1 MNDRNCAASLKINN
15 ISNDE
20 TQLCLSTSLSNLPDS
35 TPPNTSITPEKTGP
49 SNLRLRV
56 IWGVIGA
63 ALLLGSVWFSP
74 WTFGL
79 FFAAVQA
86 VMLWEF
92 YRMMRAGGHAPAT
105 WIGVASG
112 TLCLATIHIFV
123 IGYSFYAKIFGWPLG
138 WTIYPPLSALPQA
151 IPGTETI
158 GPKLLM
164 ASLTSVNW
172 LVAAAV
178 LVVGLVLREIML
190 WPNNNQP
197 FINISSTIIGLL
209 YVSLPMAYLSRIAF
223 GPEGYDYRRIFA
235 LLFLIWASDIGA
247 YAVGKTFGKHKMA
260 PQISPGKTW
269 EGWAGGFVLTLVV
282 GWALGFMLPDMP
294 LTHRLVA
301 AGVVAVFAPL
311 GDLAESMLKR
321 SVGVKDSGSILP
333 GHGGLLDRFDAFL
346 LVLPVLALLQ
356 LLAGL

>member
-1 MNDRNCAASLKINN
+1 MTFNNSFSISLP
-15 ISNDE
+15 
-20 TQLCLSTSLSNLPDS
+20 NLPDS
-35 TPPNTSITPEKTGP
+35 TPPPAPAISPETAAKAGP

-63 ALLLGSVWFSP
+63 VLLLGSVWFSP

-86 VMLWEF
+86 IMLWEF
-92 YRMMRAGGHAPAT
+92 YRMMRAGGYAPAT
-105 WIGVASG
+105 WIGIGASLALFGG
-112 TLCLATIHIFV
+112 TFWLIFSSLV
-123 IGYSFYAKIFGWPLG
+123 TSANSSNGF
-138 WTIYPPLSALPQA
+138 SALVGAAGDIANIELLWRGIAILLPVILLVREMIKWPQY
-151 IPGTETI
+151 P
-158 GPKLLM
+158 
-164 ASLTSVNW
+164 
-172 LVAAAV
+172 
-178 LVVGLVLREIML
+178 
-190 WPNNNQP
+190 QP
-197 FINISSTIIGLL
+197 FSNAASAFFGIMYISVPMTLL
-209 YVSLPMAYLSRIAF
+209 NVIAYSA
-223 GPEGYDYRRIFA
+223 GQYNPRRIFA

-247 YAVGKTFGKHKMA
+247 YAVGRAIGKHKLA

-282 GWALGFMLPDMP
+282 GWAIGYMLPDMP

-321 SVGVKDSGSILP
+321 SVGVKDSGSIMP

-346 LVLPVLALLQ
+346 LVLPVLALLK
-356 LLAGL
+356 LLVG

>member
-1 MNDRNCAASLKINN
+1 M
-15 ISNDE
+15 
-20 TQLCLSTSLSNLPDS
+20 PDS

-56 IWGVIGA
+56 IYGLIGA
-63 ALLLGSVWFSP
+63 AMLLGSVWFSP

-92 YRMMRAGGHAPAT
+92 YRMMRAGGSKPIVWMGLLMGLLIYVYIYGLGAVNDYFNLP
-105 WIGVASG
+105 SG
-112 TLCLATIHIFV
+112 
-123 IGYSFYAKIFGWPLG
+123 GY
-138 WTIYPPLSALPQA
+138 TIYPPLGEESPFDRNTFLLSTLPK
-151 IPGTETI
+151 IYTGI
-158 GPKLLM
+158 
-164 ASLTSVNW
+164 S
-172 LVAAAV
+172 VAALAAM
-178 LVVGLVLREIML
+178 VGLVLYEIL
-190 WPNNNQP
+190 RWPNGGKP
-197 FINISSTIIGLL
+197 FDNISATYGGLF
-209 YVSLPMAYLSRIAF
+209 YVGLPMSFLSQIAF
-223 GPEGYDYRRIFA
+223 SSGHYDYRRIFA

-247 YAVGKTFGKHKMA
+247 YAAGKTFGKHKMA

>member
-1 MNDRNCAASLKINN
+1 
-15 ISNDE
+15 
-20 TQLCLSTSLSNLPDS
+20 LPDA
-35 TPPNTSITPEKTGP
+35 TPPIPSVTPETPAAPAGP

-63 ALLLGSVWFSP
+63 VLLLGSVWFSP

-86 VMLWEF
+86 IMLWEF
-92 YRMMRAGGHAPAT
+92 YRMMRAGGYAPAA
-105 WIGVASG
+105 WIGVAVGS
-112 TLCLATIHIFV
+112 L
-123 IGYSFYAKIFGWPLG
+123 SFLILFYYLD
-138 WTIYPPLSALPQA
+138 LSHYINDEA
-151 IPGTETI
+151 I
-158 GPKLLM
+158 
-164 ASLTSVNW
+164 ASLSRAGEESPQYISSEGFAKVSR
-172 LVAAAV
+172 AV
-178 LVVGLVLREIML
+178 FKVGLSLLIGLPIILILREMRE
-190 WPNNNQP
+190 WPKYKNP
-197 FINISSTIIGLL
+197 FLNVGCTLLGLF
-209 YVSLPMAYLSRIAF
+209 YVFIPMTLLNVIAYDKSV
-223 GPEGYDYRRIFA
+223 YDYRRVFA

-247 YAVGKTFGKHKMA
+247 YAVGRAIGKHKLA

-282 GWALGFMLPDMP
+282 GWAIGYMLPDMP

-321 SVGVKDSGSILP
+321 SVGVKDSGSIMP

-356 LLAGL
+356 LLAG